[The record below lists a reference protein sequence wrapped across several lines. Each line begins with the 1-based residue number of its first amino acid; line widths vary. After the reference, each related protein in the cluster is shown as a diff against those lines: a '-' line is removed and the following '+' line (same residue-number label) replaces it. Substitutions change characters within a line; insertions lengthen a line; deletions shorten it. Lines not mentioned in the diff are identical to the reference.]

1 MAKGSSTP
9 RRSGSNASTSS
20 SSHSAAVQGAT
31 RDIKQVLLSL
41 RNSYRANTS
50 VKVQVCLNLSN
61 GTAWYAVP
69 TPRRYAR
76 FYNTPQDLV
85 LNVQV
90 IDSYAFF
97 CVALA
102 ALMVRPVLAPDGLH
116 IMTEAH
122 VRPSN
127 KFATPMQHGSA
138 LRHAHVKRC
147 QRCNDHARACQA
159 LTFADMQLTWASI
172 C

>member
-61 GTAWYAVP
+61 GTARYAVP

-76 FYNTPQDLV
+76 FHNTPKISFSMCRSLTHT
-85 LNVQV
+85 L
-90 IDSYAFF
+90 F
-97 CVALA
+97 
-102 ALMVRPVLAPDGLH
+102 
-116 IMTEAH
+116 
-122 VRPSN
+122 
-127 KFATPMQHGSA
+127 SA
-138 LRHAHVKRC
+138 LRLQH
-147 QRCNDHARACQA
+147 
-159 LTFADMQLTWASI
+159 
-172 C
+172 